1 MNEKDMVLHIKALT
15 KVIEK
20 QNDYTE
26 QLIRRFYNMERE
38 LSILQRRMARC
49 EGLKDEN

>member
-1 MNEKDMVLHIKALT
+1 MNEKEMVAHIKALT
-15 KVIEK
+15 KLIGR
-20 QNDYTE
+20 QTDYAE

-49 EGLKDEN
+49 EGLKDD